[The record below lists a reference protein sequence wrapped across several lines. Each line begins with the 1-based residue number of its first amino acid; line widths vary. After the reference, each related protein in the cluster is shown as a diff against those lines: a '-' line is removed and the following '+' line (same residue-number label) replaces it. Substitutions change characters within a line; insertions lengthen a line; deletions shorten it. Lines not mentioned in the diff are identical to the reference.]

1 MFFLNKTLQ
10 SVARKVHGR
19 QGRRDT
25 AMQQPDCPITVE
37 AGRGAE
43 QGGGVGDK
51 VLILAG
57 IS

>member
-19 QGRRDT
+19 QGGRDT
-25 AMQQPDCPITVE
+25 AVQQPDCPAAVE

-43 QGGGVGDK
+43 QGGGMGNQ
-51 VLILAG
+51 VLLLAG
-57 IS
+57 KF